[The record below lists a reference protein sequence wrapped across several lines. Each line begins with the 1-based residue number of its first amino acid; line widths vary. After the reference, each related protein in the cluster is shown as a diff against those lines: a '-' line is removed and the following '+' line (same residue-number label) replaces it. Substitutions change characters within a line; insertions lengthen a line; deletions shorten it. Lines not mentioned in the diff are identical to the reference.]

1 MFEML
6 KDMFG
11 FIAERKKYWLAPVII
26 ILLLLGV
33 LIVLGGGS
41 ALAPFIYSLF

>member
-6 KDMFG
+6 KDMFS
-11 FIAERKKYWLAPVII
+11 FIGERKKYWLAPVII

-33 LIVLGGGS
+33 LIVVGGGS